1 MRLKHQL
8 IIFDFDGTLADTMP
22 VFLRLFDEAADKY
35 RFKRLDHEQRHMLRG
50 LDARRIMALH
60 EIPLWKVPM
69 IAGFMRSRMADRLD
83 EIRLFAGVDEVLRA
97 LSERG
102 VRLAMVSSNSLSN
115 VVATLGPGNA
125 ALFSH
130 FECGASLFGKLP
142 KVRKVLAAAGIPAQR
157 TLMVGDEIRDA
168 KVAAEAG
175 ADFGAVAWG
184 YNLIETLMA
193 ERPARV
199 FHEVGD
205 LASAG

>member
-1 MRLKHQL
+1 MKHQL

-35 RFKRLDHEQRHMLRG
+35 HFKRLDHEQRHLLRG
-50 LDARRIMALH
+50 LDARQIMALH
-60 EIPLWKVPM
+60 KIPLWKVPM
-69 IAGFMRSRMADRLD
+69 IASFMRSRMADRLD
-83 EIRLFAGVDEVLRA
+83 EIRLFPGVDDMLRVL
-97 LSERG
+97 SQRG
-102 VRLAMVSSNSLSN
+102 VRLALVSSNSLSN
-115 VVATLGPGNA
+115 VVATLGPDNE

-142 KVRKVLAAAGIPAQR
+142 KVRKVLAAAGVAPEH

-199 FHEVGD
+199 FHEIGE
-205 LASAG
+205 LALGG